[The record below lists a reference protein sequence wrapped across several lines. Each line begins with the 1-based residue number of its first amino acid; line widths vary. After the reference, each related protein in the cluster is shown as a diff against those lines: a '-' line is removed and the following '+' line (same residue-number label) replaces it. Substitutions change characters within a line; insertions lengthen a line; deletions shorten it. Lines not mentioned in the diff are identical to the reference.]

1 MTRPAPGWATA
12 ALLLYAATSWALF
25 AHGASLRD
33 NILGLPPDPYLIIW
47 CLRYLPWAIAHHQF
61 APVTHLL
68 WQPNGLNLAWVT
80 TVPLLGFII
89 APVTLAFGPVLSF
102 NLLTLAAPALAG
114 WAAYFLCLE
123 LCELPLAALL
133 GGFLFAFSSYEAA
146 QTLGHLNLDFTVL
159 LPLILLVALRRVRG
173 RAGRG
178 RTVLWLGLLLG
189 GEFLISEEV
198 LATTCLFGAA
208 CFLLAY
214 AFEAPRRPALRALAL
229 DILLAAPL
237 ALALASPVLWAMATG
252 PQDVAHPAFWAEYYA
267 TDALNFLLPTVAEW
281 GGQSVAPIARHFTAG
296 QDEQAGYLGLPLLM
310 LLGMILCDTR
320 LRRTLWLPLTML
332 GLAMLASM
340 GTVLHVRGYVTGIPL
355 PWALIAHLPLIGAA
369 LPARIMVYGFLSL
382 AVIVS
387 LWLRARPGV
396 LPVLAVAC
404 ICLSLMP
411 VPHPAR
417 PAPVSA
423 FFQPGRVQQI
433 LGPRP
438 VLLIL
443 PFSKDGA
450 SAFWQAENEFG
461 FDQAGGYLG
470 YPPAG
475 AQDDP
480 AVHQLWWNKLTPSF
494 PEDFTRFA
502 QRSGAGY
509 VVVGPGTPADQLAA
523 LASLQ
528 WSAQK
533 IDDVTIY
540 TIPRAP

>member
-1 MTRPAPGWATA
+1 MTKSAPGWAAA
-12 ALLLYAATSWALF
+12 ALMLYAATSWALL
-25 AHGASLRD
+25 ARGASLRD
-33 NILGLPPDPYLIIW
+33 NILGLWSDPYLIIW

-61 APVTHLL
+61 APVTHLV

-80 TVPLLGFII
+80 AVPLLGLIA
-89 APVTLAFGPVLSF
+89 APVTQAFGPVLSF
-102 NLLTLAAPALAG
+102 NLLTLAAPTLAG

-133 GGFLFAFSSYEAA
+133 GGFLFAFSSYEGA
-146 QTLGHLNLDFTVL
+146 QTLDHLNLDFIAF

-178 RTVLWLGLLLG
+178 CTALWLGLLLG

-214 AFEAPRRPALRALAL
+214 VFEAPRRPALRALAL

-237 ALALASPVLWAMATG
+237 ALALPSPILWAMVTG
-252 PQDVAHPAFWAEYYA
+252 PQDVAHPASWPEYYA
-267 TDALNFLLPTVAEW
+267 IDALNFLLPTVADW
-281 GGQSVAPIARHFTAG
+281 GGESVARITRHFTAG
-296 QDEQAGYLGLPLLM
+296 QDEQAGYLGLPLLL
-310 LLGMILCDTR
+310 LLGIILCDTR
-320 LRRTLWLPLTML
+320 MRRVLWLPLAML
-332 GLAMLASM
+332 GLTMLISLGA
-340 GTVLHVRGYVTGIPL
+340 VLHIRGYVTGIPL
-355 PWALIAHLPLIGAA
+355 PWALIAHVPLIGEA
-369 LPARIMVYGFLSL
+369 LPARTMVYGFLSL
-382 AVIVS
+382 AIIVS
-387 LWLRARPGV
+387 LWLRERPGV
-396 LPVLAVAC
+396 LPVMAVVC

-417 PAPVSA
+417 PVPVSV

-443 PFSKDGA
+443 PFGGTGA
-450 SAFWQAENEFG
+450 ASFWQAENEFG
-461 FDQAGGYLG
+461 FDQAAGYLG
-470 YPPAG
+470 SPPVG
-475 AQDDP
+475 AKDDP
-480 AVHQLWWNKLTPSF
+480 VVLQLWWNKLKPSF

-502 QRSGAGY
+502 QRSGARY
-509 VVVGPGTPADQLAA
+509 VVVGPGTLPDQRAA

-540 TIPRAP
+540 TVPRAP